1 MEIWD
6 AYNEN
11 EIKVGIDL
19 IRGEKIDEGLL
30 HAVVVIIVYHEDGTY
45 LLMKRD
51 WNKSKFPGLW
61 EAGASGCVLKSES
74 FLEAAK
80 RELLEETGIASEDFK
95 LIYSSVNAEL
105 NAFYK
110 VFLCTCNIDKNNIVL
125 QEGETIDFKW
135 TSSKELINF
144 IDSEY
149 FINPSPKELKQYVMS
164 KQ

>member
-1 MEIWD
+1 MELWD

-19 IRGEKIDEGLL
+19 IRGEKIDEGLF

-45 LLMKRD
+45 LLMQRD

-80 RELLEETGIASEDFK
+80 RELLEETGIVSENFK
-95 LIYSSVNAEL
+95 LIYSSINVEMNV
-105 NAFYK
+105 FYK
-110 VFLCTCNIDKNNIVL
+110 VFLCTCNIDKNIIVL
-125 QEGETIDFKW
+125 QKGETINFKW

-149 FINPSPKELKQYVMS
+149 FINPYPKELKQYVMS
-164 KQ
+164 NQ

>member
-1 MEIWD
+1 MKM
-6 AYNEN
+6 
-11 EIKVGIDL
+11 KVGIDL
-19 IRGEKIDEGLL
+19 IRGEKIDEGLF
-30 HAVVVIIVYHEDGTY
+30 HAVVAIIVYHEDGTY
-45 LLMKRD
+45 LLVQRD

-80 RELLEETGIASEDFK
+80 RELFEETGIASEDFK
-95 LIYSSVNAEL
+95 LIYSSINAEM

-125 QEGETIDFKW
+125 QKGETIDFKW
-135 TSSKELINF
+135 ISSKELINF

-149 FINPSPKELKQYVMS
+149 FINPSPKELRQYVMS

>member
-6 AYNEN
+6 AYNED

-45 LLMKRD
+45 LLMQRD
-51 WNKSKFPGLW
+51 WNKAKFPGLW

-80 RELLEETGIASEDFK
+80 RELFEETGIISEDFK
-95 LIYSSVNAEL
+95 LIYSSTNAEM

-110 VFLCTCNIDKNNIVL
+110 VFLCSCNIDKNNIVL
-125 QEGETIDFKW
+125 QKGETINFKW
-135 TSSKELINF
+135 TSSEELINF

-149 FINPSPKELKQYVMS
+149 FINPSPKELKQYVMFN
-164 KQ
+164 Q

>member
-6 AYNEN
+6 AYNEA

-45 LLMKRD
+45 LLMQRD
-51 WNKSKFPGLW
+51 WKKAKFPGLW

-80 RELLEETGIASEDFK
+80 RELFEETGIVSAEFK
-95 LIYSSVNAEL
+95 LIYSSINAEVNA
-105 NAFYK
+105 FFK

-125 QEGETIDFKW
+125 QKGETIDFRW
-135 TSSKELINF
+135 ASSKELINF

-149 FINPSPKELKQYVMS
+149 FINPFPKELKQYVMS
-164 KQ
+164 NQ

>member
-1 MEIWD
+1 MELWD

-11 EIKVGIDL
+11 EMKVGIDL
-19 IRGEKIDEGLL
+19 IRGEKIEEGLL
-30 HAVVVIIVYHEDGTY
+30 HAVVVIIVYHEDGVY
-45 LLMKRD
+45 LLMQRD

-61 EAGASGCVLKSES
+61 EAGASGCLLKGEN

-80 RELLEETGIASEDFK
+80 RELLEETGIIAEDLK
-95 LIYSSVNAEL
+95 LLYSSINTEI

-135 TSSKELINF
+135 ISPKELINF
-144 IDSEY
+144 IDSEK
-149 FINPSPKELKQYVMS
+149 FINPSSKELIQYIIS
-164 KQ
+164 NQ

>member
-1 MEIWD
+1 MELWD

-11 EIKVGIDL
+11 EIKVGVDL
-19 IRGEKIDEGLL
+19 IRGEKIDEGLF

-45 LLMKRD
+45 LLMQRD
-51 WNKSKFPGLW
+51 WNKSKFSGLW

-80 RELLEETGIASEDFK
+80 RELFEETGIASEDFK
-95 LIYSSVNAEL
+95 LIYSSINAEM

-110 VFLCTCNIDKNNIVL
+110 VFLCTCNIDKNNVVL
-125 QEGETIDFKW
+125 QKEETIDFEW
-135 TSSKELINF
+135 ISSKELINF

-149 FINPSPKELKQYVMS
+149 FINPSPKELRQYVMS

>member
-1 MEIWD
+1 MELWD

-19 IRGEKIDEGLL
+19 IRGEKIDEGLF

-45 LLMKRD
+45 LLMQRD
-51 WNKSKFPGLW
+51 WNKAKFPGLW

-80 RELLEETGIASEDFK
+80 RELLEETGIVSEDFK
-95 LIYSSVNAEL
+95 LIYSSINAEM

-164 KQ
+164 IQ

>member
-1 MEIWD
+1 MELWD

-11 EIKVGIDL
+11 EIKVGTDL

-45 LLMKRD
+45 LLMQRD

-80 RELLEETGIASEDFK
+80 RELLEETGIDSENFK
-95 LIYSSVNAEL
+95 LIYSSINAEM
-105 NAFYK
+105 NVFYK

-125 QEGETIDFKW
+125 QKGETIDFKW

-149 FINPSPKELKQYVMS
+149 FINPSPKELKQYVIS
-164 KQ
+164 NQ